1 MAQSDPQSA
10 IALASGIA
18 EARERSM
25 AQRNV
30 VRHWKRRD
38 PTAAN
43 QWVNSSSLPQDEK
56 AMMLREQ

>member
-1 MAQSDPQSA
+1 
-10 IALASGIA
+10 
-18 EARERSM
+18 M

-30 VRHWKRRD
+30 VRSWKRRD

-56 AMMLREQ
+56 AMMLREE